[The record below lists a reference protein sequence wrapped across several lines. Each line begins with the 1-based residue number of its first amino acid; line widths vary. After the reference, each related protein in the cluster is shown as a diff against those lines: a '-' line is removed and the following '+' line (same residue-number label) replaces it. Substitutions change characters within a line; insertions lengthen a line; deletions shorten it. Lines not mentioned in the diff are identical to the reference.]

1 MESIDLQI
9 DIVAKDDW
17 LDYDI
22 CTALEEHIQLIVNDD
37 NEYEV
42 ELQSLRIDITE
53 MDKDWQINETICVRI
68 PWSVA
73 RRRNHGDLVSTARCE
88 PADLVEENGK
98 ILLTY
103 HIQDDGVD
111 TL

>member
-42 ELQSLRIDITE
+42 ELQSLRIDITA
-53 MDKDWQINETICVRI
+53 MDKDWEINTTIYLRI
-68 PWSVA
+68 PWPRDDV
-73 RRRNHGDLVSTARCE
+73 DIVSTARCE